1 MGTPLGLKGSKDIM
15 NPMGTYSPLRILLVE
30 DDEHD
35 RIAFRRSFEKSQVA
49 CEITE
54 CILAEDALLQLLAD
68 ASSFDVVVVDHGLPA
83 MSGLELCEEL
93 LDQQVP
99 LPLVL
104 LTGKG
109 SQALAVE
116 ALKAG
121 VCDYIIKQLGY
132 LDLLP
137 VVLPQVVQK
146 HGDHAA
152 RKRAEEALK
161 KAYDELEQRVEQRTA
176 ELARTTEQL
185 KWELTERERTEQ
197 ALRESEE
204 RYGTLVEN
212 SLTGIYMDQ
221 DGKIVFANR
230 RFTEIFGYS
239 KEELA
244 GMESWKLVHPEDRP
258 LTDAIRAKR
267 VKGEEAPAEY
277 ETRGLT
283 KDGKTI
289 WVLRRNTLIEY
300 RGKPAI
306 LGNIV
311 DVTERKRTEEVLWES
326 KEKYHTL
333 FDYDPNSIFVLD
345 PETFEVLDV
354 NVRALEVY
362 GYDREELI
370 GKRFADLGD
379 HVYPDGFLSPKGPT
393 SAAVCSVYPKI
404 RHRRKDGTPI
414 YVNVH
419 ACRSKGGHKGGIIAA
434 TVDITES
441 LVKEAQL
448 IQASKMSTL
457 GEMATGVAHELNQPL
472 SAIQIGADFFRNIVR
487 EGKEIPYE
495 ELALVSE
502 QIASQ
507 VTRAVSIIN
516 HMREFGRKAEIQREK
531 IDINE
536 SLRAVFALL
545 GEQLR
550 VRGVKLLL
558 DLQDDLPPVF
568 ADGNRLEQVFIDLV
582 VNARDAMEEGKER
595 LEGETF
601 ENTLKVKTSREDSE
615 VVVTIADTGPGIPD
629 DIKEKIFEPF
639 FTTKEVGKGTGLGLS
654 ISYGIVK
661 DYDGTIEV
669 ESEVNK
675 GTTFRITFPSCDE

>member
-1 MGTPLGLKGSKDIM
+1 M
-15 NPMGTYSPLRILLVE
+15 NPIETLSPLRILLVE

-35 RIAFRRSFEKSQVA
+35 RIAFRRSFEKSLVA

-68 ASSFDVVVVDHGLPA
+68 ASLFDVVVVDHKLPG
-83 MSGLELCEEL
+83 MSGLDLCKEIL
-93 LDQQVP
+93 SQGIS
-99 LPLVL
+99 LPLVI
-104 LTGKG
+104 LTGRG
-109 SQALAVE
+109 TQQLAIA
-116 ALKAG
+116 ALKVG
-121 VCDYIIKQLGY
+121 VDDYIVKNHSEGY

-137 VVLPQVVQK
+137 VVLPEAVRK
-146 HGDHAA
+146 YGDRIA
-152 RKRAEEALK
+152 RERAEEALR
-161 KAYDELEQRVEQRTA
+161 KAYDELEQRVEKRTA

-185 KWELTERERTEQ
+185 KRELTERERTEQ

-204 RYGTLVEN
+204 RYGSLVEN

-230 RFTEIFGYS
+230 RFAEIFGYS

-244 GMESWKLVHPEDRP
+244 DIESWKLVHPEDRP

-300 RGKPAI
+300 GGKPAI
-306 LGNIV
+306 LGNVV
-311 DVTERKRTEEVLWES
+311 DVTERKRTEEALWES

-362 GYDREELI
+362 GYDEEELI

-379 HVYPDGFLSPKGPT
+379 HVYRDGFLSSIGPT
-393 SAAVCSVYPKI
+393 PSAVCSVYPKI

-419 ACRSKGGHKGGIIAA
+419 ACRSKGGHKGGIIAT

-441 LVKEAQL
+441 LVKETQL

-472 SAIQIGADFFRNIVR
+472 SAIQIGADFFQNIVR
-487 EGKEIPYE
+487 GGGEIPRE
-495 ELALVSE
+495 ELAFVSE

-507 VTRAVSIIN
+507 VARAVSIIN

-531 IDINE
+531 VDINE
-536 SLRAVFALL
+536 PLRAVFALL
-545 GEQLR
+545 GEQLK

-568 ADGNRLEQVFIDLV
+568 ADSNRLEQVFIDLV

-601 ENTLKVKTSREDSE
+601 QNTLKVKTFREDGQ
-615 VVVTIADTGPGIPD
+615 VVVTIADTGPGISD
-629 DIKEKIFEPF
+629 DVKEKIFEPF

-669 ESEVNK
+669 ESEVDK
-675 GTTFRITFPSCDE
+675 GTTFKISFPAYDEGRQGS

>member
-1 MGTPLGLKGSKDIM
+1 M
-15 NPMGTYSPLRILLVE
+15 NPIETLSPLRILLVE

-35 RIAFRRSFEKSQVA
+35 RIAFRRSFETSLVA

-68 ASSFDVVVVDHGLPA
+68 ASLFDVVVVDHKLPG
-83 MSGLELCEEL
+83 MSGLDLCKEIL
-93 LDQQVP
+93 SQGIS
-99 LPLVL
+99 LPLVI
-104 LTGKG
+104 LTGRG
-109 SQALAVE
+109 TQQLAIA
-116 ALKAG
+116 ALKVG
-121 VCDYIIKQLGY
+121 VDDYIVKNHSEGY

-137 VVLPQVVQK
+137 VVLPEAVRK
-146 HGDHAA
+146 YGDRIA
-152 RKRAEEALK
+152 RERAEEALR
-161 KAYDELEQRVEQRTA
+161 KAYDELEQRVEKRTA

-185 KWELTERERTEQ
+185 KRELTERERTEQ

-204 RYGTLVEN
+204 RYGSLVEN

-230 RFTEIFGYS
+230 RFAEIFGYS

-244 GMESWKLVHPEDRP
+244 DIESWKLVHPEDRP

-300 RGKPAI
+300 GGKPAI
-306 LGNIV
+306 LGNVV
-311 DVTERKRTEEVLWES
+311 DVTERKRTEEALWES

-362 GYDREELI
+362 GYDEEELI

-379 HVYPDGFLSPKGPT
+379 HVYRDGFLSSIGPT
-393 SAAVCSVYPKI
+393 PSAVCSVYPKI

-419 ACRSKGGHKGGIIAA
+419 ACRSKGGHKGGIIAT

-441 LVKEAQL
+441 LVKETQL

-472 SAIQIGADFFRNIVR
+472 SAIQIGADFFQNIVR
-487 EGKEIPYE
+487 GGGEIPRE
-495 ELALVSE
+495 ELAFVSE

-507 VTRAVSIIN
+507 VARAVSIIN

-531 IDINE
+531 VDINE
-536 SLRAVFALL
+536 PLRAVFALL
-545 GEQLR
+545 GEQLK

-568 ADGNRLEQVFIDLV
+568 ADSNRLEQVFIDLV

-601 ENTLKVKTSREDSE
+601 QNTLKVKTFREDGQ
-615 VVVTIADTGPGIPD
+615 VVVTIADTGPGISD
-629 DIKEKIFEPF
+629 DVKEKIFEPF

-669 ESEVNK
+669 ESEVDK
-675 GTTFRITFPSCDE
+675 GTTFKISFPAYDEGRQGS

>member
-1 MGTPLGLKGSKDIM
+1 
-15 NPMGTYSPLRILLVE
+15 
-30 DDEHD
+30 
-35 RIAFRRSFEKSQVA
+35 
-49 CEITE
+49 
-54 CILAEDALLQLLAD
+54 
-68 ASSFDVVVVDHGLPA
+68 
-83 MSGLELCEEL
+83 
-93 LDQQVP
+93 
-99 LPLVL
+99 
-104 LTGKG
+104 
-109 SQALAVE
+109 
-116 ALKAG
+116 
-121 VCDYIIKQLGY
+121 
-132 LDLLP
+132 
-137 VVLPQVVQK
+137 
-146 HGDHAA
+146 
-152 RKRAEEALK
+152 
-161 KAYDELEQRVEQRTA
+161 
-176 ELARTTEQL
+176 
-185 KWELTERERTEQ
+185 
-197 ALRESEE
+197 
-204 RYGTLVEN
+204 
-212 SLTGIYMDQ
+212 MDQ
-221 DGKIVFANR
+221 DGEIVFANR
-230 RFTEIFGYS
+230 RFREIFGYS

-311 DVTERKRTEEVLWES
+311 DVTERKRTEEALWES

-362 GYDREELI
+362 GYDKEELI
-370 GKRFADLGD
+370 GKRFTDLGD

-393 SAAVCSVYPKI
+393 PSAVCSVYPKI

-472 SAIQIGADFFRNIVR
+472 SAIQIGADFFQNIVR

-536 SLRAVFALL
+536 PLRAVFALL

-550 VRGVKLLL
+550 VRGVKLSL
-558 DLQDDLPPVF
+558 DLQDNLPRVF
-568 ADGNRLEQVFIDLV
+568 ADSNRLEQVFIDLV
-582 VNARDAMEEGKER
+582 VNARDAMEENKDR

-601 ENTLKVKTSREDSE
+601 ENSLKVKTFREDSQ

-629 DIKEKIFEPF
+629 DVKEKIFEPF

>member
-1 MGTPLGLKGSKDIM
+1 M
-15 NPMGTYSPLRILLVE
+15 NPIETLSPLRILLVE

-35 RIAFRRSFEKSQVA
+35 RIAFRRSFEKSLVA

-54 CILAEDALLQLLAD
+54 CTWAEDALLQLLAD
-68 ASSFDVVVVDHGLPA
+68 VSLFDVVVIDHKLPA
-83 MSGLELCEEL
+83 MSGLDLCKEL

-109 SQALAVE
+109 SQELAVE

-146 HGDHAA
+146 HGDHVA
-152 RKRAEEALK
+152 RKRAEEALI
-161 KAYDELEQRVEQRTA
+161 KAYDELEQRVEERTT

-185 KWELTERERTEQ
+185 KRELTERKRTEQ

-221 DGKIVFANR
+221 DSKIVFANR
-230 RFTEIFGYS
+230 RFAEIFGYS

-244 GMESWKLVHPEDRP
+244 DMESWKLVHPEDRP

-277 ETRGLT
+277 EARGLT

-289 WVLRRNTLIEY
+289 WVLRRNTLVEY
-300 RGKPAI
+300 QGKPAI
-306 LGNIV
+306 LGNVV
-311 DVTERKRTEEVLWES
+311 DVTERKRTEEALWES

-362 GYDREELI
+362 GYEKEELI
-370 GKRFADLGD
+370 GKRFKDLGD
-379 HVYPDGFLSPKGPT
+379 YVYSDGFLSSIGPT
-393 SAAVCSVYPKI
+393 PSAVCSVYPKI

-419 ACRSKGGHKGGIIAA
+419 ACSSKGGHKGGIIAT

-441 LVKEAQL
+441 LEKETQL

-472 SAIQIGADFFRNIVR
+472 SAIQIGADFFQNIVR
-487 EGKEIPYE
+487 EGGEIPLE

-507 VTRAVSIIN
+507 VARAVSIIN
-516 HMREFGRKAEIQREK
+516 HMREFGRKTEIQREK
-531 IDINE
+531 VDINE
-536 SLRAVFALL
+536 PLRAVFALL

-568 ADGNRLEQVFIDLV
+568 ADSNRLEQVFIDLV

-601 ENTLKVKTSREDSE
+601 QNTLKVKTFREDSQ

-629 DIKEKIFEPF
+629 DVKEKIFEPF

-669 ESEVNK
+669 ESEVDK
-675 GTTFRITFPSCDE
+675 GTTFKITFPACDEGRQGS